1 MISKRVPFIY
11 SIIVL
16 AVELIYT
23 IIMLVLSKVGSDID
37 YLVLA
42 LWSLPLLPL
51 AIISLVGGLIHIR
64 HAENKKK
71 ATAVIIMGAVAI
83 FYFFIYAIC
92 MGFLVGTGYL
102 PHHYFIYGF

>member
-1 MISKRVPFIY
+1 MITKRVPFIF

-16 AVELIYT
+16 SLEVIYT
-23 IIMLVLSKVGSDID
+23 IIMFVLSKLGSDID

-42 LWSLPLLPL
+42 LWSIPLLPL

-64 HAENKKK
+64 DAENKKK
-71 ATAVIIMGAVAI
+71 ATACIIMGSAAI
-83 FYFFIYAIC
+83 FYFFIYAISL
-92 MGFLVGTGYL
+92 GFLVGTGYL

>member
-1 MISKRVPFIY
+1 MITKKVPFIL

-16 AVELIYT
+16 SLELIYT
-23 IIMLVLSKVGSDID
+23 VIMFFVEKLGSQID

-51 AIISLVGGLIHIR
+51 AIISLVGGLIHLR
-64 HAENKKK
+64 RSEDKKK
-71 ATAVIIMGAVAI
+71 ATAVVIMGAVAI

-92 MGFLVGTGYL
+92 VGFLVGTGHL
-102 PHHYFIYGF
+102 PHHYFPDGF